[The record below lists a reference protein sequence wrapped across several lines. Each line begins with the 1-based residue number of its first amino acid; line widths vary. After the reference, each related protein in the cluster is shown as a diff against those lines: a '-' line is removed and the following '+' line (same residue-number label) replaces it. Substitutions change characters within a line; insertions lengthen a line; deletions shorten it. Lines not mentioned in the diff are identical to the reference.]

1 MASRRKKKKHIGF
14 WIWLILLIV
23 LLGVIVGLFL
33 EKVLHI
39 EVGNIVHFAPPNR
52 LDSSMFTQTDGR
64 VSYPGA
70 VAGIDVSEH
79 QQEIDWEAVK
89 NDDIRFAIIRI
100 GYRGSS
106 IGGLFTDECFYDNIT
121 GAHAAGLEVGVYFYS
136 QANCEAEAVEEA
148 RYVLRLLDGEKLEC
162 PVFFDWEEGTPRS
175 ARLHGV
181 TMSDVSSFASAFCET
196 IEAGGYEAGVYFN
209 QKYGYGMKLY
219 DLQDFD
225 FWLAEF
231 DDTMSFRFAAQY
243 WQYTY
248 QGTVDG
254 IQTDVDLDLR
264 FGGNE

>member
-1 MASRRKKKKHIGF
+1 MATRKKKKKHVGF
-14 WIWLILLIV
+14 WIWLILFIL

-33 EKVLHI
+33 EKVLHV
-39 EVGNIVHFAPPNR
+39 EVGNIIHLAPLNT
-52 LDSSMFTQTDGR
+52 LDSSQFSKNDGR

-70 VAGIDVSEH
+70 VTGIDVSEH
-79 QQEIDWEAVK
+79 QKEIDWQAVK
-89 NDDIRFAIIRI
+89 DDGIQFAIIRI
-100 GYRGSS
+100 GYRGSTV
-106 IGGLFTDECFYDNIT
+106 GGLFTDARFLENLS

-148 RYVLRLLDGEKLEC
+148 RYVLNLLDGKKLEC
-162 PVFFDWEEGTPRS
+162 PIFYDWEEGTPRS
-175 ARLHGV
+175 ERLNGV
-181 TMSDVSSFASAFCET
+181 TMTDVSSFAAAFCKT
-196 IEAGGYEAGVYFN
+196 IEAGGYDAGVYFN

-219 DLQDFD
+219 ELQDYV

-231 DDTMSFRFAAQY
+231 DDTVSFRFATKY

-254 IQTDVDLDLR
+254 IKTDVDLDLR